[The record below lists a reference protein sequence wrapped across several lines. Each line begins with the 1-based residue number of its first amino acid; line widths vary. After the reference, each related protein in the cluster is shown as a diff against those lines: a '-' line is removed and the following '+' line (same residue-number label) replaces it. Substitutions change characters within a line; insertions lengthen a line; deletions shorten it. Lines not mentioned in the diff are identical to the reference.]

1 MSPTN
6 ETENEME
13 VNDTEQQDVLPGFQ
27 TLQDF
32 TKVIKWQYYFTLKDE
47 IFLNTKYIV
56 FHHVWWSG
64 KLHLWVTATPKV
76 SSKQVYIIISV

>member
-6 ETENEME
+6 EIENEME

-47 IFLNTKYIV
+47 IFLDTKQNV
-56 FHHVWWSG
+56 FHHVWCLG
-64 KLHLWVTATPKV
+64 KLHLWVTITPKV
-76 SSKQVYIIISV
+76 STKQVYISV